1 MRADATTGG
10 RMLGFILGIV
20 LAAATAGAEISDDPR
35 DQNQQVDRY
44 ERSRLG
50 AKPEEWARR
59 LDDANPEVR
68 LDAVKLLTESQDPA
82 AHEYLM
88 QAVENS
94 DPRVAAAA
102 VDALGKI
109 GAKDASGFLSERLF
123 MAATTPGLRQRIL
136 VALGRIKD
144 PSAGERVLDFAA
156 GGSDAELR
164 ALAIRVL
171 GEIGDS
177 SVREKLRDLAA
188 HESDP
193 TLKTLIEDADVKI
206 AARAAAAG
214 RR

>member
-1 MRADATTGG
+1 MRADAIARG
-10 RMLGFILGIV
+10 RAVGAAVGIA
-20 LAAATAGAEISDDPR
+20 LMAATAGAEVSDDPR

-44 ERSRLG
+44 ERTRLG
-50 AKPEEWARR
+50 TRPEEWVRR
-59 LDDANPEVR
+59 LDDANPQVR
-68 LDAVKLLTESQDPA
+68 LDAVELLAESQDPA
-82 AHEYLM
+82 THEYLI

-94 DPRVAAAA
+94 DARVAAAA

-123 MAATTPGLRQRIL
+123 MAATNPGLRQRIL

-144 PSAGERVLDFAA
+144 PGTAERVLDFAA
-156 GGSDAELR
+156 GASDAELR

-177 SVREKLRDLAA
+177 SVRDKLHDLAT

-193 TLKTLIEDADVKI
+193 TLKTLLADADAKI
-206 AARAAAAG
+206 AARMAAAE

>member
-1 MRADATTGG
+1 MRADGIARSRAVGAV
-10 RMLGFILGIV
+10 LGIA
-20 LAAATAGAEISDDPR
+20 LIAATASAEISDDPR

-59 LDDANPEVR
+59 LNDANPEVR
-68 LDAVKLLTESQDPA
+68 LDAVKLLSEAQDPA
-82 AHEYLM
+82 VHEYLM

-94 DPRVAAAA
+94 DARVAAAA

-123 MAATTPGLRQRIL
+123 MSATNPGLRQRIL

-144 PSAGERVLDFAA
+144 PGAAERVLDFAS

-177 SVREKLRDLAA
+177 SVRDKLHDLAT

-193 TLKTLIEDADVKI
+193 TLKTLLADADAKI
-206 AARAAAAG
+206 AARMAAAG
-214 RR
+214 K